1 MSNSG
6 QGNFMFFPYPISGIV
21 PHPLPLKAIPL
32 LQLYPPNLIKLSPPP
47 QFEANLKLFCH
58 DFGAKKPLHFRED
71 VL

>member
-32 LQLYPPNLIKLSPPP
+32 LQLYPPNLIKLSPP
-47 QFEANLKLFCH
+47 LKNRN
-58 DFGAKKPLHFRED
+58 KYN
-71 VL
+71 